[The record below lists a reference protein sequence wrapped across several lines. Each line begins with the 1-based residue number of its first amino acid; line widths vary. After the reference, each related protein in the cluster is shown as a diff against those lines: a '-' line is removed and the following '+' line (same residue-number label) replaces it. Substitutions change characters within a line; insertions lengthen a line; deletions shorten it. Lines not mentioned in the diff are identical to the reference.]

1 MALTIPDIETERLIL
16 RGPTEADLRDWI
28 ACIWSDAEVMRYM
41 PRMDD
46 TPAAF
51 AKAVLAG
58 FTNTRAQQQVGAW
71 VITNKADGS
80 FMGHCILRYR
90 EAVNDH
96 ELGYAFGQAFW
107 GKGYATEAARV
118 LARYGFECANLE
130 RIFAVVIPENVPSTH
145 VLEHVGFV
153 YEKDGVFH
161 DLPVAFY
168 GLRREQFAP
177 VDAFYRLIET
187 PIA

>member
-118 LARYGFECANLE
+118 LARYGVRVRQPGRTRLNASEQTNTRC
-130 RIFAVVIPENVPSTH
+130 RIFPTQTDDHERARTNDRTCVN
-145 VLEHVGFV
+145 
-153 YEKDGVFH
+153 
-161 DLPVAFY
+161 
-168 GLRREQFAP
+168 RR
-177 VDAFYRLIET
+177 
-187 PIA
+187 